1 MNVLLL
7 TDKLTTGGAEMYFC
21 KLENNLPDGEVN
33 VYAAAAP
40 GELYTHIKHKDR
52 FTALKRSNPFYN
64 FWQIRQLILKE
75 RIDIIHANSLR
86 AVLMLFLI
94 RLTMIHSFL
103 CIYTKH
109 NVTILEKK
117 APFLMAFLLNHFVN
131 KVITVS
137 HFESEN
143 LLRIGVYVDKLITIY
158 NGVDLEQFKY
168 QDKKKSKMFK
178 VGILARVSEEKNH
191 ALFVEIA
198 NTLRDDSDIEFYV
211 AGDGPE
217 LPVIR
222 ERIKDLQLE
231 DKVKV
236 IGNVKHPE
244 SFISEM
250 DVLLLTSKREV
261 FPMVVLEAM
270 AVGTPMISIDRGGI
284 KEAIIDS
291 ETGILIADHSIEA
304 FCSKIKELKE
314 NKLLRLRVI
323 ERARDKVKKE
333 FSLNQ
338 MVELTYQEY
347 QKQRKFFL

>member
-40 GELYTHIKHKDR
+40 GELYSHIKHKDR
-52 FTALKRSNPFYN
+52 FTELRRSSPLYN
-64 FWQIRQLILKE
+64 FWQIRQLILKKK
-75 RIDIIHANSLR
+75 IDIIHANSLR
-86 AVLMLFLI
+86 AVLMLLFI
-94 RLTMIHSFL
+94 RMTIINSFH

-117 APFLMAFLLNHFVN
+117 APLLMAFLLNNFVT

-143 LLRIGVYVDKLITIY
+143 LLQLGVYVQKLITIY

-168 QDKKKSKMFK
+168 RDKKKSIVFK
-178 VGILARVSEEKNH
+178 VGILARISEEKNH
-191 ALFVEIA
+191 ALFIDVA
-198 NTLRDDSDIEFYV
+198 NKLRNHTSIEFYV
-211 AGDGPE
+211 AGDGPD
-217 LPVIR
+217 LHAIR
-222 ERIKDLQLE
+222 ERIKDLKLE
-231 DKVKV
+231 DKVKL
-236 IGNVKHPE
+236 IGNIENPE
-244 SFISEM
+244 TFISEM

-270 AVGTPMISIDRGGI
+270 AVGTPMISIDIGGI
-284 KEAIIDS
+284 KEAIIDC
-291 ETGILIADHSIEA
+291 ETGILISNHSIET

-314 NKLLRLRVI
+314 NKSLRLKLI
-323 ERARDKVKKE
+323 EKARDKVKNE

-347 QKQRKFFL
+347 CKQKKIFL